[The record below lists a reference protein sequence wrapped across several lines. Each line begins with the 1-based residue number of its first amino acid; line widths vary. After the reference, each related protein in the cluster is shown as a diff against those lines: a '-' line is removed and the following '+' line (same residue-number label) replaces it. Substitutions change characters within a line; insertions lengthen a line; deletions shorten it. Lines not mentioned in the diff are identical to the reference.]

1 MIGETAASNM
11 QNLTEIATQNQL
23 QVSTTMNKNIGNM
36 RAQGLINANLNNM
49 SAGISAGN
57 PSPYDIN

>member
-1 MIGETAASNM
+1 
-11 QNLTEIATQNQL
+11 
-23 QVSTTMNKNIGNM
+23 MNKNIGNM
-36 RAQGLINANLNNM
+36 RAQGLINNANLNNM

>member
-1 MIGETAASNM
+1 
-11 QNLTEIATQNQL
+11 
-23 QVSTTMNKNIGNM
+23 M
-36 RAQGLINANLNNM
+36 RAQGLINNANLNNM